1 MCNFFEVR
9 EIIPCFYKENL
20 KRLVA
25 VMKTY
30 KTLFITLFM
39 VITLSGFPPLS
50 IAQEVG
56 REDMFD
62 EYYDG
67 LDYDEGNVGH
77 SATIYFYSRGLSAT
91 GNDNP
96 QLSNGKVAP
105 ESGDSSTQ
113 FYYSVD
119 YSDSNGDAPTTIS
132 VYIDDA
138 SSTLTLNSGVAS
150 SGTYKS
156 AAITL
161 GLQAHTYYFTA
172 EDGNGGSA
180 RLPAS
185 GSISGPG
192 VSNASLSNGKAEPGT
207 GTSSS
212 EFFYEVT
219 YNDPD
224 EGSPSGVYVYIDG
237 TPSSMTLESGSAY
250 NGTYKSSAQKL
261 DSGTHNYYFTA
272 IDEEEVSIRLPA
284 SGTYSGP
291 TINDPPQLSEGKV
304 TPDPGNSST
313 DFYYYVECNDKE
325 GDVLKTYYIYIDD
338 EAYEMSLYSGVSYNG
353 TYQYGPKMLKGG
365 SHDFYFSFTDEH
377 NNVGRLPVSGSY
389 SGPTINDPPQ
399 LSGGKVVPD
408 SGNSSTDF
416 YYYVEYYDGEEDTPG
431 TPYIYIDNVA
441 YVMSLYSG
449 VSYNGT
455 YRYGPKLFKEDGHD
469 FYFSFGDGYND
480 IVRLP
485 SEGSYSGPEMT
496 SGAIYVYDNVGGASI
511 ILDGSDSGY
520 TTPATLSPVN
530 MGVHKVAL
538 LKSNYVSLPPYA
550 VVKVTQNTVEVPF
563 ILLPC
568 PAVVALKGES
578 DHLGLLR
585 DFRDSTLS
593 QTEKGRE
600 YVDLYYAYASEISLI
615 MMNDSEVKSRMER
628 LLYQLIPF
636 VTPLMERGDVI
647 LPSEMKDEIV
657 LLLDEF
663 EAEGSPFLK
672 AAMKRIRKELNGEEI
687 FKDMGFEI
695 EGDSLQVEEE

>member
-1 MCNFFEVR
+1 MFLQG
-9 EIIPCFYKENL
+9 NL
-20 KRLVA
+20 NRLVA

-39 VITLSGFPPLS
+39 VITLSGFPPQS

-67 LDYDEGNVGH
+67 LDYDEGNVEH
-77 SATIYFYSRGLSAT
+77 SATIYFYSSGLSAT

-96 QLSNGKVAP
+96 QLSNGRVAP
-105 ESGDSSTQ
+105 ESGNSSTQ

-138 SSTLTLNSGVAS
+138 SSTLSLNSGVAS
-150 SGTYKS
+150 NGTYKS

-161 GLQAHTYYFTA
+161 DLKKHTYYFTA

-185 GSISGPG
+185 GSTSGPG
-192 VSNASLSNGKAEPGT
+192 VSNASLSNGKVEPGT

-237 TPSSMTLESGSAY
+237 TPSSMTLESGSDY
-250 NGTYKSSAQKL
+250 DGTYKSSAQKL

-272 IDEEEVSIRLPA
+272 TDEEEVTVRLPA
-284 SGTYSGP
+284 SENYSGP
-291 TINDPPQLSEGKV
+291 TVNDPPQLSGGEV
-304 TPDPGNSST
+304 TPDLGNSSIE
-313 DFYYYVECNDKE
+313 FYYYVECYDKE
-325 GDVLKTYYIYIDD
+325 GDVPETCYVYIDD
-338 EAYEMSLYSGVSYNG
+338 VAYEMSLYSGVGYNG
-353 TYQYGPKMLKGG
+353 TYRYGPKMLEEG
-365 SHDFYFSFTDEH
+365 SHDFYFSFTEAH
-377 NNVGRLPVSGSY
+377 NNTGRLPVSGSY

-408 SGNSSTDF
+408 SGSGSTDF
-416 YYYVEYYDGEEDTPG
+416 YYYVEYYDGGKDTPG
-431 TPYIYIDNVA
+431 TSYVYIDDVA

-449 VSYNGT
+449 VNYNGT
-455 YRYGPKLFKEDGHD
+455 YRYGPKLFKEDGHE
-469 FYFSFGDGYND
+469 FYSSFSDGYND

-485 SEGSYSGPEMT
+485 SEGSYRGPEMT
-496 SGAIYVYDNVGGASI
+496 SGALYVYDNVGGARI

-520 TTPATLSPVN
+520 TTPATLAPVDK
-530 MGVHKVAL
+530 GTHRVAL
-538 LKSNYVSLPPYA
+538 LKNDYIALPPFA
-550 VVKVTQNTVEVPF
+550 KVKVTQETAEVPF
-563 ILLPC
+563 ILLSC
-568 PAVVALKGES
+568 PVIIALGSES

-585 DFRDSTLS
+585 DFRDSTLNR
-593 QTEKGRE
+593 TEKGKE
-600 YVDLYYAYASEISLI
+600 YIDLYYTCASEISLI
-615 MMNDSEVKSRMER
+615 MMNDFDVNNKMEK
-628 LLYQLIPF
+628 LLHQLIPL

-647 LPSEMKDEIV
+647 FTSELKDEIF

-663 EAEGSPFLK
+663 EAKGSPFLK
-672 AAMKRIRKELNGEEI
+672 TVIKRVRKEMNKGEI

-695 EGDSLQVEEE
+695 KGDSLQVEEE

>member
-1 MCNFFEVR
+1 MCDFFETR
-9 EIIPCFYKENL
+9 EIIPCFYKENV

-56 REDMFD
+56 REDIFD
-62 EYYDG
+62 ENYDG
-67 LDYDEGNVGH
+67 LDYDEGNVGC

-105 ESGDSSTQ
+105 ESGNSSTQ

-161 GLQAHTYYFTA
+161 GSQAHTYYFTA
-172 EDGNGGSA
+172 ENGTGGSA

-192 VSNASLSNGKAEPGT
+192 VSDASLSNGKVEPST

-272 IDEEEVSIRLPA
+272 TNEEEVSIRLPA
-284 SGTYSGP
+284 SG
-291 TINDPPQLSEGKV
+291 N
-304 TPDPGNSST
+304 
-313 DFYYYVECNDKE
+313 
-325 GDVLKTYYIYIDD
+325 
-338 EAYEMSLYSGVSYNG
+338 
-353 TYQYGPKMLKGG
+353 
-365 SHDFYFSFTDEH
+365 
-377 NNVGRLPVSGSY
+377 Y

-399 LSGGKVVPD
+399 LSGGRVVPD

-431 TPYIYIDNVA
+431 TPYIYIDDVA

-485 SEGSYSGPEMT
+485 LEGSYSGPEMT
-496 SGAIYVYDNVGGASI
+496 SGVIYVYDNVGGASI
-511 ILDGSDSGY
+511 VLDGSDSGY
-520 TTPATLSPVN
+520 TTPATLSPID

-585 DFRDSTLS
+585 DFRDSTLNR
-593 QTEKGRE
+593 TEKGRE
-600 YVDLYYAYASEISLI
+600 YIDLYYAYASEISLI

-628 LLYQLIPF
+628 LLHQLIPF

-647 LPSEMKDEIV
+647 LTSEIKDEIV

-672 AAMKRIRKELNGEEI
+672 AAMKRIRKELNGGEI

-695 EGDSLQVEEE
+695 EGDSLLVEEE